1 MTFDRFFSGSS
12 QMMKKSSIREI
23 LKLTQQPDMISFA
36 GGLPSPDSFPI
47 DDIRQIACEVLEED
61 GRAALQYGTTEGDIR
76 LRTLLAKRH
85 LNDGLE
91 ISPENIVITTG
102 SQQALDLCGK
112 LFIDKG
118 DAVICGL
125 PSYLGGL
132 NAFSNY
138 GAYLKGIPLD
148 NEGMHPRLLE
158 EAIINLK
165 KEGRIIK
172 FIYVIPDFQ
181 NPAGVT
187 IPRSRRLEI
196 ISVAER
202 HDLLIVE
209 DSPYRDV
216 RFEGTPEPLMASL
229 DTSGRV
235 ITLFTFSKILAPGF
249 RLAWVTGHPQIID
262 KIVTAKQSADLCSPP
277 LIQKIAARYIEKGLL
292 DVNLKKTVELYRQRR
307 DYMISCFREFMP
319 EGVTWTEPSGG
330 MFLFVTLP
338 PAMDAAVLLEKAI
351 MKKVAFV
358 SGSVFHCNNEGH
370 NTMRINFSFADK
382 NDTCEGVRRLA
393 ATIREEMERER
404 DRDQARDNDR
414 SRD

>member
-47 DDIRQIACEVLEED
+47 DDIRQIASEVLEED
-61 GRAALQYGTTEGDIR
+61 GKAALQYGTTEGDIT

-85 LNDGLE
+85 KNDGLD

-118 DAVICGL
+118 DVVICGL

-148 NEGMHPRLLE
+148 NEGMNPALLE
-158 EAIINLK
+158 ETIISLK
-165 KEGRIIK
+165 NEGRIIK

-187 IPRSRRLEI
+187 LPRSRRLEI

-209 DSPYRDV
+209 DSPYREV
-216 RFEGTPEPLMASL
+216 RFEGTPEPLMSAL
-229 DTSGRV
+229 DRSGRV

-338 PAMDAAVLLEKAI
+338 PSIDAAVLLEKAI
-351 MKKVAFV
+351 KKKVAFV

-393 ATIREEMERER
+393 ATIREEM
-404 DRDQARDNDR
+404 DRD
-414 SRD
+414 

>member
-1 MTFDRFFSGSS
+1 MSLMTFDRFFSGSS
-12 QMMKKSSIREI
+12 QVMKKSSIREI
-23 LKLTQQPDMISFA
+23 LKLTQQPEMISFA

-47 DDIRQIACEVLEED
+47 DDIRKIASEVLEED

-76 LRTLLAKRH
+76 LRTLLAERH
-85 LNDGLE
+85 RNDGLV

-118 DAVICGL
+118 DVVICGL

-132 NAFSNY
+132 NAFANY
-138 GAYLKGIPLD
+138 GACLKGIPLD
-148 NEGMHPRLLE
+148 GEGMHPGLLE
-158 EAIINLK
+158 ETIINLR
-165 KEGRIIK
+165 KEGKVIK
-172 FIYVIPDFQ
+172 FIYIIPDFQ
-181 NPAGVT
+181 NPTGVT
-187 IPRSRRLEI
+187 LPRSRRLEI

-209 DSPYRDV
+209 DSPYREV
-216 RFEGTPEPLMASL
+216 RFEGTPEPLMAAL
-229 DTSGRV
+229 DKSGRV

-292 DVNLKKTVELYRQRR
+292 NVNLKKTVELYRQRR
-307 DYMISCFREFMP
+307 DYMILCFREFMP

-338 PAMDAAVLLEKAI
+338 PKIDAAVLLEKAI

-358 SGSVFHCNNEGH
+358 SGAVFHCNNEGR
-370 NTMRINFSFADK
+370 NTMRINFSFADR
-382 NDTCEGVRRLA
+382 NDTYEGVRRLA
-393 ATIREEMERER
+393 ATIREEM
-404 DRDQARDNDR
+404 DLT
-414 SRD
+414 

>member
-23 LKLTQQPDMISFA
+23 LKLTQQPEMISFA

-47 DDIRQIACEVLEED
+47 DDIRKIASEVLGED

-76 LRTLLAKRH
+76 LRTLLAERH
-85 LNDGLE
+85 RKDGLE
-91 ISPENIVITTG
+91 ITPENIVITTG

-112 LFIDKG
+112 LFIDRG
-118 DAVICGL
+118 DVVICGL

-132 NAFSNY
+132 NAFANY
-138 GAYLKGIPLD
+138 GACLKGIPLD
-148 NEGMHPRLLE
+148 GEGMHPGLLE
-158 EAIINLK
+158 ETIIGLK
-165 KEGRIIK
+165 KEGKVIK
-172 FIYVIPDFQ
+172 FIYIIPDFQ
-181 NPAGVT
+181 NPTGVT
-187 IPRSRRLEI
+187 LPRSRRLEI

-209 DSPYRDV
+209 DSPYREV

-229 DTSGRV
+229 DRSGRV

-338 PAMDAAVLLEKAI
+338 PAIDASVLLEKAI
-351 MKKVAFV
+351 RKKVAFV

-370 NTMRINFSFADK
+370 NTMRINFSFADR
-382 NDTCEGVRRLA
+382 NDTCTGVRRLA
-393 ATIREEMERER
+393 ETIREEM
-404 DRDQARDNDR
+404 DRP
-414 SRD
+414 

>member
-23 LKLTQQPDMISFA
+23 LKLTQQPEMISFA

-47 DDIRQIACEVLEED
+47 DDIRKIASEVLEED

-76 LRTLLAKRH
+76 LRTLLAERH
-85 LNDGLE
+85 RKDGLE
-91 ISPENIVITTG
+91 ITPENIVITTG

-112 LFIDKG
+112 LFIDRG
-118 DAVICGL
+118 DVVICGL

-132 NAFSNY
+132 NAFANY
-138 GAYLKGIPLD
+138 GACLKGIPLD
-148 NEGMHPRLLE
+148 GEGMHPGLLE
-158 EAIINLK
+158 ETIISLK
-165 KEGRIIK
+165 KEGKVIK
-172 FIYVIPDFQ
+172 FIYIIPDFQ
-181 NPAGVT
+181 NPTGVT
-187 IPRSRRLEI
+187 LPRSRRLEI

-209 DSPYRDV
+209 DSPYREV

-229 DTSGRV
+229 DRSGRV

-338 PAMDAAVLLEKAI
+338 PAIDASVLLEKAI
-351 MKKVAFV
+351 RKKVAFV

-370 NTMRINFSFADK
+370 NTMRINFSFADR
-382 NDTCEGVRRLA
+382 NDTCTGVRRLA
-393 ATIREEMERER
+393 ETIREEM
-404 DRDQARDNDR
+404 DRP
-414 SRD
+414 